1 MINFDDVKK
10 ERIKR
15 HNSNWSLVPNHSY
28 RIFIAGGFRS
38 RKTHA
43 LLHLRNHKLFIGKIY
58 LYAKDP

>member
-1 MINFDDVKK
+1 MMF
-10 ERIKR
+10 RIKR

-28 RIFIAGGFRS
+28 RIFIAGGFTS